1 MSGSLSAQPSG
12 GPPFP
17 RGPLRDSNK
26 RLRAEIIAVGS
37 ELLTPAHVDTN
48 SLFITD
54 QLNRLGVDVVEKHV
68 VLDDLRRLERAIR
81 ESLDRVEIVLLS
93 GGLGPTE
100 DDVTRAAAAAAL
112 GRELIF
118 SPEQEEILVRRF
130 QRLNRK
136 MAEINRR
143 QTYLIDGAE
152 AISNPHGTA
161 PGQFYRTNNG
171 ALFLLPGPPREL
183 KPMVTEQVVPRL
195 EKILPPQVLR
205 TKTFRIAGMGESDLD
220 ALIAPVY
227 TRYKNPTTTVLSGPA
242 DLTVTLVARCESEAE
257 AEALLEEVSGPIA
270 KLLGDRLYSTRDE
283 PLEVVIGNLL
293 RERQATVATAESC
306 TGGMAA
312 VRLTEYAGSS
322 DFFKA
327 SFVTYTEEQKT
338 ALLGVPNQLLEQH
351 TAVSEAVAVAMAEG
365 AREKSGATFAV
376 SITGYAGPT
385 GGTEENPVGTV
396 FIGVATPTS
405 AKALRFRYGL
415 DRNRVRLLSTQTALD
430 LLRRAILGIELSTWR

>member
-1 MSGSLSAQPSG
+1 M
-12 GPPFP
+12 
-17 RGPLRDSNK
+17 K
-26 RLRAEIIAVGS
+26 RAEIIAIGS

-48 SLFITD
+48 SLFITS

-68 VLDDLRRLERAIR
+68 VLDDLRRLAGAIR

-100 DDVTRAAAAAAL
+100 DDVTRAAAATAL
-112 GRELIF
+112 GRGLVF
-118 SPEQEEILVRRF
+118 SSEQEEILIRRF

-143 QTYLIDGAE
+143 QAYLIDGAE

-161 PGQFYRTNNG
+161 PGQFCRTDKG

-183 KPMVTEQVVPRL
+183 KPMVTEEVVPRL
-195 EKILPPQVLR
+195 QKMLPPQVLR
-205 TKTFRIAGMGESDLD
+205 VGTFRIAGMGESDLD
-220 ALIAPVY
+220 TLIAPVY
-227 TRYKNPTTTVLSGPA
+227 TRYKNPTTTVLSGPG
-242 DLTVTLVARCESEAE
+242 DLSVTLIARCDNEAE
-257 AEALLEEVSGPIA
+257 ADALLDEVGGPIA
-270 KLLGDRLYSTRDE
+270 ELLGDRVYSTRDE

-293 RERQATVATAESC
+293 RERGATVATAESC

-327 SFVTYTEEQKT
+327 SFVTYTDEQKSR
-338 ALLGVPNQLLEQH
+338 LLGVSKELLEEH
-351 TAVSEAVAVAMAEG
+351 TAVSEPVAIAMAEG

-376 SITGYAGPT
+376 SVTGYAGPA
-385 GGTEENPVGTV
+385 GGTEQNPVGTV
-396 FIGVATPTS
+396 FIGVATPT
-405 AKALRFRYGL
+405 ATKALRFRYGL
-415 DRNRVRLLSTQTALD
+415 DRNRVRLLGTQTALD